1 MNRAAWLQD
10 RRMKKFRDIL
20 SRWELGELSMMEAGE
35 LLGISER
42 QFRRYRGRYEEDG
55 AEGLVDRRLG
65 KPSPKRVPAADARL
79 MLELYGGVYR
89 GWNVK
94 HFHEHLVRDHGFR
107 WGYTWV
113 KTQLHT
119 AGLVERARRRGAH
132 RRKRERK
139 PWEGM
144 MLHQDGS
151 RAAWLAGGPQLDL
164 IVTMD
169 DATSTIYSAFLIEE
183 EGTASTLRAL
193 LEVFTAHGLP
203 SSLYTDRGSHY
214 FHTPQADGP
223 VDKDRLTQ
231 VGRALKHLGVE
242 HIPAYSPEARGRSE
256 RMFATLQDRLIKEL
270 AKAGLTAIEAANAW
284 IRDVY
289 LPAHNARFAT
299 PAALADDAFVAA
311 DAALL
316 AETLCIEEER
326 VVARDNTIA
335 YDSRRLQLPASQVR
349 AHYVKARVK
358 VREYPDGTLAVF
370 HGPRRIAGY
379 TALGAQIAAVPT
391 TPSVTPCSPPSRR
404 GLAAPQPAA
413 PPRRRPSLTAPARGV
428 TGPGQVGTKKR
439 SSGRTK
445 KPTRKKA
452 AEVASLPV

>member
-1 MNRAAWLQD
+1 
-10 RRMKKFRDIL
+10 MKKFRDIL

-299 PAALADDAFVAA
+299 PAALADDAFVPA

-413 PPRRRPSLTAPARGV
+413 PPRRRPSLTAPAHGV

-452 AEVASLPV
+452 AEMASLPV

>member
-1 MNRAAWLQD
+1 MNQAAWLQD
-10 RRMKKFRDIL
+10 RRMKKFRDVL
-20 SRWELGELSMMEAGE
+20 SRWEAGGLSMLEAGE
-35 LLGISER
+35 LLGMSER
-42 QFRRYRGRYEEDG
+42 QFRRYRDRYEEDG
-55 AEGLVDRRLG
+55 TQGLVDRRVG
-65 KPSPKRVPAADARL
+65 KPSPKRVPAADADL

-94 HFHEHLVRDHGFR
+94 HFHEHLVRHYGFR

-119 AGLVERARRRGAH
+119 AGLVERAKRRGAH
-132 RRKRERK
+132 RRKRDRK

-151 RAAWLAGGPQLDL
+151 RAAWLAGRPQLDL

-169 DATSTIYSAFLIEE
+169 DATSTIYSAFLVEE
-183 EGTASTLRAL
+183 EGTASTFRAL

-231 VGRALKHLGVE
+231 VGRALKRLGVE
-242 HIPAYSPEARGRSE
+242 HIAAYSPQARGRSE

-270 AKAGLTAIEAANAW
+270 AKAGIREIDAANAW

-299 PAALADDAFVAA
+299 PAALAQENAFVAA
-311 DAALL
+311 DPALL
-316 AETLCIEEER
+316 AETLCIEEDR
-326 VVARDNTIA
+326 VVARDNTVA
-335 YDSRRLQLPASQVR
+335 YDGRRLQLPASTAR
-349 AHYVKARVK
+349 AHYVKARVR
-358 VREYPDGTLAVF
+358 VREYPDGSLAVF
-370 HGPRRIAGY
+370 HGPRRIARY
-379 TALGAQIAAVPT
+379 TAQGAEIAAVPT
-391 TPSVTPCSPPSRR
+391 TASVTPCSPPSRTLR
-404 GLAAPQPAA
+404 AAAGGGPSG
-413 PPRRRPSLTAPARGV
+413 PSLTAAARGV
-428 TGPGQVGTKKR
+428 TEQRQVGTKKR
-439 SSGRTK
+439 PPGRTK
-445 KPTRKKA
+445 KPTTKNQNDA
-452 AEVASLPV
+452 VPAPP